1 VEDASVVLPAVHE
14 EHLVVV
20 LIGGHEVRVPF
31 DEGRATGLGTQ
42 ALGPRCTQLGS
53 QSLDWMRSAAK
64 TLRSIGR
71 AQERALFSFEECRR
85 SDGQRGPP
93 ISALSRWRVDDD
105 DDHASPTQNFI
116 C

>member
-1 VEDASVVLPAVHE
+1 MTYMLRGGRRCWILAKDGARAWWLGLGGEGEVEDASVVLPVVHE

-42 ALGPRCTQLGS
+42 ALGPRCTQRGS

-71 AQERALFSFEECRR
+71 A
-85 SDGQRGPP
+85 
-93 ISALSRWRVDDD
+93 
-105 DDHASPTQNFI
+105 
-116 C
+116 